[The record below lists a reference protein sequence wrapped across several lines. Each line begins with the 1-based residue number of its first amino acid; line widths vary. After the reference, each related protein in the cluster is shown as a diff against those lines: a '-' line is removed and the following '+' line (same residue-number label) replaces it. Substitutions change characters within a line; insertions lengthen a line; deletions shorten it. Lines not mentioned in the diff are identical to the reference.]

1 MDKLFAIQR
10 FSSWLWGLG
19 CNSNKYLWST
29 AKQQNVG
36 NRKQMHGSVSV
47 QGMISVY
54 ALLRNVSC
62 EELQWVQHFGFGDR
76 NGTNALE
83 KHLPVLVPSLP
94 SAQMVCG
101 GGFFFFEWIFG
112 SFFLIYNELFQ
123 GSQVK
128 HYEVRKIL
136 ETANIIY
143 TSNICIGRRY
153 KSLMYVPQK
162 LLISFYV
169 YFVSRC
175 YMGAICSSDWC
186 GNYLF

>member
-1 MDKLFAIQR
+1 MAFFLFGWIFFKHSYFCEDGFNSMDKLFAIQR

-101 GGFFFFEWIFG
+101 GGFFFFWVNIWQ
-112 SFFLIYNELFQ
+112 LF
-123 GSQVK
+123 S
-128 HYEVRKIL
+128 
-136 ETANIIY
+136 
-143 TSNICIGRRY
+143 
-153 KSLMYVPQK
+153 
-162 LLISFYV
+162 
-169 YFVSRC
+169 
-175 YMGAICSSDWC
+175 
-186 GNYLF
+186 YL